1 MAPAQIVR
9 ELLRLGLGGIFG
21 YAGALKIW
29 NVQQFALD
37 VHHFELTPWTVS
49 LLVAV
54 YLPWLEVLAGLALIA
69 RRTVP
74 GASLAIAGM
83 TLVFMVALGSAWA
96 RGLDISCGC
105 FGKEEAA
112 VKTDFLGLMLR
123 DGALLAAA
131 VWVFVAELRGTDGRR
146 GQ

>member
-1 MAPAQIVR
+1 MAPAKIIVA
-9 ELLRLGLGGIFG
+9 LLRLGLGGVFV

-54 YLPWLEVLAGLALIA
+54 YLPWLEMLAGLALIV
-69 RRTVP
+69 RRLP
-74 GASLAIAGM
+74 LGASLAIAGM
-83 TLVFMVALGSAWA
+83 TLVFLVALGSAWA

-105 FGKEEAA
+105 FGKEEEAM
-112 VKTDFLGLMLR
+112 KTDFPQLMLR
-123 DGALLAAA
+123 DGALLAVA
-131 VWVFVAELRGTDGRR
+131 VFLFRAEWRGTNGQR
-146 GQ
+146 G

>member
-1 MAPAQIVR
+1 MAPAKIIVA
-9 ELLRLGLGGIFG
+9 LLRLGLGGVFV

-54 YLPWLEVLAGLALIA
+54 YLPWLEMLAGLALIA
-69 RRTVP
+69 RRLP
-74 GASLAIAGM
+74 LGASLAIAGM
-83 TLVFMVALGSAWA
+83 TLVFLVALGSAWA

-105 FGKEEAA
+105 FGKEEATM
-112 VKTDFLGLMLR
+112 KTDFPQLMLR
-123 DGALLAAA
+123 DGALLAVA
-131 VWVFVAELRGTDGRR
+131 VFLFRTEWRGTNGQR
-146 GQ
+146 G

>member
-1 MAPAQIVR
+1 MAPAKIIVA
-9 ELLRLGLGGIFG
+9 LLRLGLGGVFV

-54 YLPWLEVLAGLALIA
+54 YLPWLEMLAGLALIA
-69 RRTVP
+69 RRLP
-74 GASLAIAGM
+74 LGASLAIAGM
-83 TLVFMVALGSAWA
+83 TLVFLVALGSAWA

-105 FGKEEAA
+105 FGKEEEAT
-112 VKTDFLGLMLR
+112 KTDFPQLMLR
-123 DGALLAAA
+123 DGALLAVA
-131 VWVFVAELRGTDGRR
+131 VFLFRTEWRGTNGQR
-146 GQ
+146 G